1 MQHTTPFSVRYLT
14 DEPVPIRDIIG
25 SLQGVETT
33 LNEMARL
40 LPTFIDGLQV
50 EKIEIKVREVAQES
64 PLREIFA
71 VGMFLAFQKQ
81 LEEEVPQLITD
92 ATGMIIPDRFDTV
105 VTVLALIIVFYGAGA
120 LKDLVFGHG
129 AAGAAEAQLNG
140 LIAELAGEIG
150 KPEKFIRDKL
160 ADRYAEKT
168 LWRRLANA
176 TSRFFAPSKR
186 QDSAPVE
193 VNGRQIT
200 QDVVRDVP
208 AEFLVE
214 DASEEHPSRSFNGVM
229 IELHAQDRDHSG
241 RGWAAIIEGV
251 SDQRLRMKLMA
262 EVSAT
267 DLWNLDRVRG
277 DVTVL
282 YEKIGSDLV
291 PREVHLHRVTGATK

>member
-208 AEFLVE
+208 ALGRCGYFQ
-214 DASEEHPSRSFNGVM
+214 ATRN
-229 IELHAQDRDHSG
+229 IRQRRRRQKARD
-241 RGWAAIIEGV
+241 
-251 SDQRLRMKLMA
+251 
-262 EVSAT
+262 
-267 DLWNLDRVRG
+267 
-277 DVTVL
+277 
-282 YEKIGSDLV
+282 
-291 PREVHLHRVTGATK
+291 